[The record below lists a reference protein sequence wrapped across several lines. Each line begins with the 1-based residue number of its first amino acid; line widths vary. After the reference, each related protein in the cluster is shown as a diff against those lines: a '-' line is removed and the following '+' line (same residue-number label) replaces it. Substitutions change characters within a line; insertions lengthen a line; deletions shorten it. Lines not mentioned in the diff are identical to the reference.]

1 MTGATM
7 ESARHAFAEA
17 CARAQAA
24 TASGRFDKAAAYLN
38 QAAMHYQE
46 LNRMRAAIEAMK
58 GKNNG

>member
-24 TASGRFDKAAAYLN
+24 TASGQFAKAAGYLN

-58 GKNNG
+58 GKSHG